1 MIQKN
6 FPKLILAIVEKLN
19 DKNQTQLSYMFKQL
33 LKTDYS
39 VDGRWASLTGQYT
52 RVAADVVAMDSP
64 LPLKKRDSL
73 EKASGELPKMGME
86 LFLNEKQMT
95 DIDTLLAQGF
105 DEKPS
110 SPKSSRTLRA

>member
-1 MIQKN
+1 MEKSLYFDLIQKN

-73 EKASGELPKMGME
+73 EKASGEPVSYTHLTLPTKR
-86 LFLNEKQMT
+86 
-95 DIDTLLAQGF
+95 IV
-105 DEKPS
+105 
-110 SPKSSRTLRA
+110 

>member
-1 MIQKN
+1 
-6 FPKLILAIVEKLN
+6 
-19 DKNQTQLSYMFKQL
+19 MFKQL

-95 DIDTLLAQGF
+95 DIDTLHRDLMK
-105 DEKPS
+105 KPS